1 MTVQRYV
8 TGRSGARIALVL
20 ASLAVLAACSAT
32 PTRTPEELAAQAQ
45 VMTPKDSRL
54 ADLYAH
60 GCKACHAVAGAGA
73 PLVGDR
79 AAWAPRVAKGMPA
92 LMNSVLSGYK
102 GMPAGGQCFSC
113 SASDYQALIR
123 FMADQPVN

>member
-1 MTVQRYV
+1 MTVSPRPMCR
-8 TGRSGARIALVL
+8 RSVRMALSAFAL
-20 ASLAVLAACSAT
+20 ACLTACSAA
-32 PTRTPEELAAQAQ
+32 PTRSPAELAAQAQ
-45 VMTPKDSRL
+45 AMTPADARL

-60 GCKACHAVAGAGA
+60 ACKACHAVAGAGA

-79 AAWAPRVAKGMPA
+79 VAWAPRAAKGMPA

-102 GMPAGGQCFSC
+102 GMPAGGQCFAC